1 MKNINNNK
9 KKKIDYKRNLKEY
22 FKLISNHRILFWG
35 MIIAVIFAEV
45 LFIADKFL
53 YKKVIDN
60 AESFIAET
68 ITRSAFVKI
77 LLIILV
83 VYFLIVIIR
92 SFMKFIEMKLLL
104 KLLPKVGFDLK
115 KKYFKHLIGLDHSFH
130 STHKSG
136 KLISRLS
143 RGEIGV
149 SGLTQIF
156 IFDFAPLILQFIL
169 VGTSFVIFSTGAAI
183 SLVAMAILF
192 ITYSVYLNKLQA
204 KQKQNKNKQ
213 TDRERGFVADSLTN
227 VESIKFFGKEKL
239 IENSFLKYI
248 KKTLKAEQKYFSYF
262 AKINLGQSLI
272 IGLGLI
278 GIIVFP
284 IIDLLNGKIGIG
296 SLAFIYSLFGNVAGN
311 LYSFVWGIKQYY
323 QSMTDMQDLFEYGK
337 IQNSIKD
344 KPNAKNIKIQKG
356 RIDFRNVNF
365 RYPEKDNKGKK
376 VFKNFN
382 LKIKPNEK
390 IALVSHSGS
399 GKTTIAKLLN
409 RFYDVDSGEILIDE
423 TNIKDVKQE
432 SLRSETGIVPQEAI
446 LFDDTIY
453 NNLKFANSKGSK
465 KDIENAIKLSQLD
478 KIVKKLPKGLN
489 TIVGERGVKLSG
501 GEKQRVSIARAILAD
516 KKILVLDEATS
527 ALDSV
532 TENEIQKALDKLLQ
546 GRTSIIIAHRLSTI
560 MKADRIIVMK
570 EGSIIEQGSHKELLK
585 KKGEYYNLWK
595 MQSGGY
601 IQD

>member
-1 MKNINNNK
+1 MSKNKSKK
-9 KKKIDYKRNLKEY
+9 KKKIDYKNNLKEY
-22 FKLISNHRILFWG
+22 FSLISNHKMLFWG
-35 MIIAVIFAEV
+35 MIIAVIFAEI

-53 YKKVIDN
+53 YKKVIDH

-68 ITRSAFVKI
+68 ITRSAFVKV

-83 VYFLIVIIR
+83 VYFFIVVIR
-92 SFMKFIEMKLLL
+92 SFMKFLEMKLLL
-104 KLLPKVGFDLK
+104 KLIPKIGFDLK

-136 KLISRLS
+136 KLISRLG
-143 RGEIGV
+143 RGENGI

-156 IFDFAPLILQFIL
+156 VFDFAPLILQFIL
-169 VGTSFVIFSTGAAI
+169 VATSFAIFSTGAAI
-183 SLVAMAILF
+183 SLAVMAILF
-192 ITYSVYLNKLQA
+192 ITYSVYLNRLQA

-213 TDRERGFVADSLTN
+213 VDRERGFIADSLTN
-227 VESIKFFGKEKL
+227 VESIKFFGKEKS
-239 IENSFLKYI
+239 IEKSFLKYV

-311 LYSFVWGIKQYY
+311 LYSFVLGIKAYY
-323 QSMTDMQDLFEYGK
+323 QSMTDMQDLLEYGK
-337 IQNSIKD
+337 IQNEIKD
-344 KPNAKNIKIQKG
+344 KSNAKNIKIKKG
-356 RIDFRNVNF
+356 SVEFKNVDF
-365 RYPEKDNKGKK
+365 RYPEKDNKGKE

-390 IALVSHSGS
+390 IALVGHSGS
-399 GKTTIAKLLN
+399 GKTTIVKLLN
-409 RFYDVDSGEILIDE
+409 RFYDVNSGEILIDGIK
-423 TNIKDVKQE
+423 IKDVKQE
-432 SLRSETGIVPQEAI
+432 SLRNETGIVPQEAI

-453 NNLKFANSKGSK
+453 NNLKFANSKASK
-465 KDIENAIKLSQLD
+465 EDIQRAIKLSQLD
-478 KIVKKLPKGLN
+478 KIIKNFPKGMN

-501 GEKQRVSIARAILAD
+501 GEKQRVSIARAILAN

-532 TENEIQKALDKLLQ
+532 TENEIQKALDKLLE

-570 EGSIIEQGSHKELLK
+570 EGKIIEQGSHKELLK
-585 KKGEYYNLWK
+585 KKGEYNKLWN

-601 IQD
+601 LQD